1 MKYHDVLVTSNKRI
15 FISYSKKDDKGYV
28 NLEVAEL
35 IKDSNKYILKILY
48 NSNSVEPPYGIH
60 QAGGKMVEFD
70 NHHIIVA
77 LGDYQNAY
85 LYNKEN
91 NELGN
96 TILINT
102 TDLSKKT
109 FTKGHRNPEGLVFS
123 KTFNKIFETEHGPE
137 GGDEINVIEENQNY
151 GWPTNTYGTIYR
163 ETDASMNFNDPS
175 REMWSNVG
183 GANFGNH
190 DDFKKPL
197 FAYIPSIGIKAI
209 EQLPKSQFE
218 FPKWKDD
225 FIICSS
231 KGLHRVKITNSNEP
245 RVLFTEQLGI
255 YRSFSIVDIKIN

>member
-1 MKYHDVLVTSNKRI
+1 
-15 FISYSKKDDKGYV
+15 
-28 NLEVAEL
+28 
-35 IKDSNKYILKILY
+35 
-48 NSNSVEPPYGIH
+48 
-60 QAGGKMVEFD
+60 
-70 NHHIIVA
+70 
-77 LGDYQNAY
+77 
-85 LYNKEN
+85 
-91 NELGN
+91 
-96 TILINT
+96 
-102 TDLSKKT
+102 
-109 FTKGHRNPEGLVFS
+109 
-123 KTFNKIFETEHGPE
+123 
-137 GGDEINVIEENQNY
+137 
-151 GWPTNTYGTIYR
+151 
-163 ETDASMNFNDPS
+163 MNFNDPS

-255 YRSFSIVDIKIN
+255 YRSFSIVDNKDVLKGCRDLAISEKGVIFTNDFRMITSIK